1 MYIQVDH
8 VGCIVRKGYTILLT
22 LLPVFLRG
30 RSEEGGMLTEQV
42 FVHFIFLL
50 LRSNSKGCNSTGEA
64 GCELAK
70 PKRAIFCHISL
81 GDSTTFFEPAYTHEG
96 LQAFLIARKREVE
109 ELTGRELASCQSPTK
124 FP

>member
-1 MYIQVDH
+1 MYIQVDR
-8 VGCIVRKGYTILLT
+8 VGCIVRKGYTMLLT
-22 LLPVFLRG
+22 LLLVFLCS

-50 LRSNSKGCNSTGEA
+50 LRSNSKGCNSTSEA
-64 GCELAK
+64 SCELAK
-70 PKRAIFCHISL
+70 PKRAIFCHILL
-81 GDSTTFFEPAYTHEG
+81 GDSTTFFEPTYTHEG

-109 ELTGRELASCQSPTK
+109 ELTGRELVSYQSPTK